1 MPGNLPHEVS
11 AAYRAGLSAGA
22 RAAEPR
28 DGFDVA
34 TPGSVRGHHERRRAA
49 DQAAEKR
56 RSWVLRAR
64 GRREGEGEAKGCQG
78 SHGASFRPWSVTAA
92 AKMMPRNALWSC
104 VRAVSLL
111 ES

>member
-34 TPGSVRGHHERRRAA
+34 TPGSGSGRVGPTWPLGH
-49 DQAAEKR
+49 
-56 RSWVLRAR
+56 S
-64 GRREGEGEAKGCQG
+64 
-78 SHGASFRPWSVTAA
+78 P
-92 AKMMPRNALWSC
+92 
-104 VRAVSLL
+104 
-111 ES
+111 